1 MNRAI
6 TPKAVEM
13 QCRATHGV
21 CAKFSAMLG
30 DLLLNCSMFRDAG
43 GEGWWHLL
51 SRWVLLPTNPR
62 QPSSL
67 LCQGDLLAVS
77 SAEGAK

>member
-1 MNRAI
+1 M
-6 TPKAVEM
+6 EM
-13 QCRATHGV
+13 

-30 DLLLNCSMFRDAG
+30 DLLLNCSMFRDAS

-51 SRWVLLPTNPR
+51 SRWILLPSNPR
-62 QPSSL
+62 QPSFL